1 MYKRITGFLLVG
13 AIVVLLSVGLM
24 GTEELAADQTLY
36 IAPTSAPDLITTDPH
51 KSTGD
56 RVVPD
61 LVFNGLLRYKPGTT
75 TELEPEL
82 ATSIPEPTIVNG
94 KQLWTFHLREGVM
107 THPFPGYPEGYEL
120 TAEDVVYSFTRAANP
135 ELSAFSGEYKG
146 MSFEAVDK
154 YTVNIL
160 VDDPVGPMLFLPK
173 VAAYAG
179 GFIVPEKAAEQL
191 GADFAMNPVGTGP
204 FMFEAHYP
212 GEKLVLVRNTNYFR
226 GVPYLEKI
234 ELIFMPESGSRELAL
249 LAGQID
255 VALVDYSQETV
266 DRLQG
271 NGIPV
276 KIFGPGSSMVLYLNT
291 TLEPLDSIAVRKA
304 ILYALDREDNLQYY
318 GSVAAP
324 LYSQANPPEVM
335 TGGLSRQE
343 VIDAGLDYIVT
354 TDLVKAKELLKD
366 AGYPDGL
373 TLEICTTNM
382 SSYLPNMEI
391 ARNQLGKIGITL
403 KLNVV
408 DHATFHETIRQN
420 QFPLVPYSAGRQN
433 ADAYLTQFWHSKSRV
448 IVGESPVTNFSQ
460 YTEVDDLIEQA
471 RVEIDSEKQEELW
484 KEAQIKILSDAAMYP
499 IQYLRRVYAVQDYVD
514 LGYEEL
520 KGSWNLYATITEETK
535 ILKH

>member
-1 MYKRITGFLLVG
+1 MYKRTTGFLLVG

-82 ATSIPEPTIVNG
+82 ATSIPEPTIING

-135 ELSAFSGEYKG
+135 ELSAFSGNYAG
-146 MSFEAVDK
+146 MTFEAVDK

-212 GEKLVLVRNTNYFR
+212 GQKLVLVRNTNYFR

-255 VALVDYSQETV
+255 VALVDYSQEAV

-276 KIFGPGSSMVLYLNT
+276 KIFGPGSSIVLYLNT
-291 TLEPLDSIAVRKA
+291 TLEPLDSVAVRKA

-335 TGGLSRQE
+335 CGGLSREE

-391 ARNQLGKIGITL
+391 ARNQLAKIGITL

-420 QFPLVPYSAGRQN
+420 QFPLVPYSAGRQD

-499 IQYLRRVYAVQDYVD
+499 IQYLRRVYAVQNYVD

-520 KGSWNLYATITEETK
+520 QGSWNLYATITEETK
-535 ILKH
+535 ILEH

>member
-1 MYKRITGFLLVG
+1 MYKRTTGFLLVG

-82 ATSIPEPTIVNG
+82 ATSIPEPTIING

-107 THPFPGYPEGYEL
+107 THPFPSYPEGYEL

-135 ELSAFSGEYKG
+135 ELSAFSGNYAC
-146 MSFEAVDK
+146 MTFEAVDK

-212 GEKLVLVRNTNYFR
+212 GQKLVLVRNTNYFR

-391 ARNQLGKIGITL
+391 ARNQLAKIGITL

-420 QFPLVPYSAGRQN
+420 QFPLVPYSAGRQD

-499 IQYLRRVYAVQDYVD
+499 IQYLRRVYAVQNYVD

-520 KGSWNLYATITEETK
+520 QGSWNLYATITEETK
-535 ILKH
+535 ILEH